1 MPVVVLGL
9 PPLPALVLELVVP
22 AVEEDPVGS
31 VFVPVSAAPSVLL
44 SLLQAAVAS
53 SAVANAHVLFVII
66 AQLLS
71 AVNRSIAVC
80 RSRE

>member
-1 MPVVVLGL
+1 
-9 PPLPALVLELVVP
+9 
-22 AVEEDPVGS
+22 
-31 VFVPVSAAPSVLL
+31 VLL